1 MQPLSTFLL
10 EVAGDGF
17 AVVFLIGVVGLGR
30 VALNG
35 SY

>member
-10 EVAGDGF
+10 EVARDGF
-17 AVVFLIGVVGLGR
+17 AVVFLIGVVGLGC
-30 VALNG
+30 VALGG

>member
-10 EVAGDGF
+10 ELARDGF
-17 AVVFLIGVVGLGR
+17 AVVFLLGVVGLCC
-30 VALNG
+30 VALGG